1 MVNKITAEDLI
12 NKGVIGLPDVPGL
25 TTIEMQKKFDEI
37 SRDVIIPRFNEL
49 IDNTVSA
56 SDEFSKLNTYNVG
69 DYCIYQGVL
78 YKCTTAITTAGEWDA
93 TKWKATSIDKEL
105 KEISS
110 YTENKDVISD
120 KYDSSKTYSVG
131 DYCIYDDTLYKCK
144 TQITSAE
151 EFDSSK
157 WEPTNCGKEFEVLN
171 SNLNVR
177 YNEDSDTIQVLY
189 GGKWMDC
196 MSANM
201 NNLILF
207 DNEDKTDITGGWQ
220 ITPSTAQSTTSTASV
235 NTSINVGGLASNN
248 AVDSNN
254 LVLMTKKKLDV
265 SRYTKIRVI
274 VEAVTSWANK
284 ANMVLAYNSSS
295 NTGTAGN
302 TYYPS
307 LNLVN
312 GENELTFDLP
322 YDSVYFG
329 FIFRGGDNGVSGTVC
344 TTSIKITKIEL
355 IK

>member
-1 MVNKITAEDLI
+1 MRK
-12 NKGVIGLPDVPGL
+12 
-25 TTIEMQKKFDEI
+25 
-37 SRDVIIPRFNEL
+37 
-49 IDNTVSA
+49 
-56 SDEFSKLNTYNVG
+56 
-69 DYCIYQGVL
+69 
-78 YKCTTAITTAGEWDA
+78 
-93 TKWKATSIDKEL
+93 
-105 KEISS
+105 
-110 YTENKDVISD
+110 
-120 KYDSSKTYSVG
+120 
-131 DYCIYDDTLYKCK
+131 
-144 TQITSAE
+144 
-151 EFDSSK
+151 
-157 WEPTNCGKEFEVLN
+157 N

-177 YNEDSDTIQVLY
+177 YNEYSDTIQVLY

-248 AVDSNN
+248 AVDSNT

-302 TYYPS
+302 AYHPS

>member
-25 TTIEMQKKFDEI
+25 TTIEMQKKLDEI
-37 SRDVIIPRFNEL
+37 SIDVIIPRFNEL

-110 YTENKDVISD
+110 YTESKDVISD

-171 SNLNVR
+171 SNLTELQSV
-177 YNEDSDTIQVLY
+177 
-189 GGKWMDC
+189 
-196 MSANM
+196 
-201 NNLILF
+201 
-207 DNEDKTDITGGWQ
+207 DIT
-220 ITPSTAQSTTSTASV
+220 PVSNNYAAV
-235 NTSINVGGLASNN
+235 NTSGTYAYIKNGICYLQITINVTASY
-248 AVDSNN
+248 SG
-254 LVLMTKKKLDV
+254 
-265 SRYTKIRVI
+265 
-274 VEAVTSWANK
+274 WANIAKLPIQPDTGGKELYFPAIDTSAQK
-284 ANMVLAYNSSS
+284 ANSVVRII
-295 NTGTAGN
+295 GDGN
-302 TYYPS
+302 VYCIPTSGAALYANVSFPCK
-307 LNLVN
+307 
-312 GENELTFDLP
+312 LT
-322 YDSVYFG
+322 
-329 FIFRGGDNGVSGTVC
+329 I
-344 TTSIKITKIEL
+344 
-355 IK
+355 